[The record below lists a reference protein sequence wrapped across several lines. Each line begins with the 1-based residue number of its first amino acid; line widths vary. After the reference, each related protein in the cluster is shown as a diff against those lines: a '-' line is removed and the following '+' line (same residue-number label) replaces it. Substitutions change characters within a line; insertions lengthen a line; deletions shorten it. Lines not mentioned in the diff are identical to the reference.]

1 MIVINE
7 HKFNLLISNLKKQE
21 YLKKL
26 ETEINKIN
34 NEIKR
39 SEQILNNKE
48 FIKKASSEK
57 VQIEQEKYQKY
68 QSELITLKKELEELK
83 N

>member
-1 MIVINE
+1 
-7 HKFNLLISNLKKQE
+7 
-21 YLKKL
+21 
-26 ETEINKIN
+26 

-68 QSELITLKKELEELK
+68 QSELITLKKELEELR